1 MCHKGA
7 KCKFSHDLAV
17 EQKTQK
23 KNLYVDSREL
33 KQEEDNMENWDETKL
48 SEVVNKKHGE
58 ANKKLNQTTIVCKYF
73 LQAVEENKYGW
84 FWECPNG
91 GDKCIYRHC
100 LPEGYV
106 LKKDRK
112 KMEEQDKEN
121 QISLEEL
128 IEKEVSCIR
137 RFAVKNRGRS
147 VIVRA
152 AHLLFYFQRAALQG
166 KNLTKVT
173 LQSFVAWKKR
183 KLREKKQKEEEEEK
197 AKKDKIKAG
206 RAVSQ
211 LFCSFTKIP
220 FSSPGCYFFT
230 SFYLQYEP
238 ASCYTN

>member
-1 MCHKGA
+1 MISFISLLCGFSLTDVDPKSVVCAFFKNGMCHKGA

-33 KQEEDNMENWDETKL
+33 KKEEEGTCFNFREKPFSISDNWPGYQILFIYHLSLDNMENWDETKL
-48 SEVVNKKHGE
+48 SEVVSKKHGE

-73 LQAVEENKYGW
+73 LQAVEESKYGW

-91 GDKCIYRHC
+91 GDKCHYRHC

-128 IEKEVSCIR
+128 IEKEVMS
-137 RFAVKNRGRS
+137 F
-147 VIVRA
+147 
-152 AHLLFYFQRAALQG
+152 LPQFYF
-166 KNLTKVT
+166 
-173 LQSFVAWKKR
+173 
-183 KLREKKQKEEEEEK
+183 
-197 AKKDKIKAG
+197 I
-206 RAVSQ
+206 
-211 LFCSFTKIP
+211 
-220 FSSPGCYFFT
+220 
-230 SFYLQYEP
+230 
-238 ASCYTN
+238 